1 MEAGGGLWRPGG
13 AAAWWRWQPGGGWWS
28 LVEAWLKAGG
38 GLVGGWWRPG
48 GAVAWWS
55 DGPGAQVAG
64 AVCSFSL
71 ASDAS
76 KVLLPSHGNIN
87 TALTLTV

>member
-48 GAVAWWS
+48 GAVAWWR
-55 DGPGAQVAG
+55 PGGVA
-64 AVCSFSL
+64 AWEHRWQELFVVF
-71 ASDAS
+71 
-76 KVLLPSHGNIN
+76 H
-87 TALTLTV
+87 